1 MAGGEVLVL
10 YSNVTEELLATVNI
24 LLIEPYFTG
33 SHRAWALGYAAC
45 SRHEVRLVTHP
56 GRWWKWRMRGSALT
70 LARSLAELDGWQ
82 PDLIVVSDMIDLAQF
97 RSFARPFVGEVPT
110 VLYFHESQLI
120 YPTADGNEPD
130 LSYALTNW
138 LSACAADRVLFNSG
152 YHLDVFFRTLP
163 RLLRNFPDLT
173 HEHLIEE
180 VASRSEVL
188 PVGVDLSWIEDRA
201 HRHRTPRIL
210 WNHRWDHDKDP
221 DSFAEG
227 IERLVEARLDFELV
241 LLGSRPPHPPPALT
255 RIREVA
261 GDRIAHDGEAP
272 LDLYRHLVS
281 GCDVVVSTA
290 LQEFFGVSVVEAVA
304 AGCRPVL
311 PDALSYPW
319 LIPVSFHD
327 AVLYEGG
334 GLVDGLIEAL
344 ADPVP
349 PAGLSASMARYS
361 WDRLAGIYDERLS
374 AIAAPA
380 SG

>member
-1 MAGGEVLVL
+1 M
-10 YSNVTEELLATVNI
+10 NI

-33 SHRAWALGYAAC
+33 SHRAWAIGYAAH
-45 SRHEVRLVTHP
+45 SRHEVRLVSHP

-70 LARSLAELDGWQ
+70 LARALDELDGWQ
-82 PDLIVVSDMIDLAQF
+82 PDLIVVSDMVDLAQF

-110 VLYFHESQLI
+110 ILYFHESQLT
-120 YPTADGNEPD
+120 YPTAEGNEPD

-152 YHLDVFFRTLP
+152 YHLDVFFQALP
-163 RLLRNFPDLT
+163 LLLRNFPDLT
-173 HEHLIEE
+173 HEHLIGE
-180 VASRSEVL
+180 VAARSEVL
-188 PVGVDLSWIEDRA
+188 PVGVDLSWIEERGARNDIA
-201 HRHRTPRIL
+201 RIL
-210 WNHRWDHDKDP
+210 WNHRWDQDKGP
-221 DSFAEG
+221 DSFAGG

-255 RIREVA
+255 RIRAVA

-281 GCDVVVSTA
+281 TCDVVASTA

-319 LIPVSFHD
+319 LIPDSFHD
-327 AVLYEGG
+327 AVLYEDG
-334 GLVDGLIEAL
+334 GLVEGLIQAL

-349 PAGLSASMARYS
+349 PAGLSSSMARYS

-374 AIAAPA
+374 TIATRSDIAGPA